1 MGLILKVKTGDRI
14 VINGAV
20 LRNAGKGQ
28 MFVEVE
34 NRSDVLRG
42 EEILAEDKAQTPVR
56 RLCQLIQVAMVSR
69 ESRGEILP
77 RIHDGITELMQVMQK
92 SHGKVLDRVRSHVEQ
107 DNLYGAYR
115 VLGPVIRYEDKL
127 LAISAG
133 LADTPKESH
142 A

>member
-42 EEILAEDKAQTPVR
+42 EDQMVFIQYAIPIGVCMHNFVQFDEPV
-56 RLCQLIQVAMVSR
+56 VANTV
-69 ESRGEILP
+69 P
-77 RIHDGITELMQVMQK
+77 
-92 SHGKVLDRVRSHVEQ
+92 
-107 DNLYGAYR
+107 
-115 VLGPVIRYEDKL
+115 
-127 LAISAG
+127 
-133 LADTPKESH
+133 
-142 A
+142 